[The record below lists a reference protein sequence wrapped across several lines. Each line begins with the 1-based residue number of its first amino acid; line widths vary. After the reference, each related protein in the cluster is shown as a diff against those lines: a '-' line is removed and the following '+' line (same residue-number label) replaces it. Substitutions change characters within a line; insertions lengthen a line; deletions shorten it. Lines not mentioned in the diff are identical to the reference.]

1 MDMMIPYLGQITR
14 LQLESKGAFYIAGLK
29 DSNTSRIEREK
40 RRKRELLQKELLLDK
55 EPKADEPAIS
65 EDENGEKHLDTW
77 A

>member
-40 RRKRELLQKELLLDK
+40 RRKREFLQKGLLPDTATQPDK
-55 EPKADEPAIS
+55 PAIS
-65 EDENGEKHLDTW
+65 EDEDGEKHLDTW